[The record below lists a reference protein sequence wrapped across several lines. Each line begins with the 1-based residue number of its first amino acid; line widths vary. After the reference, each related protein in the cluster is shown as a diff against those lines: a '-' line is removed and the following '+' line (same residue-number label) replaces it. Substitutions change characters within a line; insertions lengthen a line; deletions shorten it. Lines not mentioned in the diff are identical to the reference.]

1 MNKNT
6 IIGSVLIGA
15 IMIWWFFMNSANN
28 EAAEKAKLAQKAAA
42 KEAAVQ
48 VADSAEAPS
57 ANGLVL
63 PGSTAEVKAAPVLGA
78 PATDKVTEPAEV
90 AAASDS
96 SSADSSSAA
105 PKVIAPRT
113 VTVETDKFIMTLS
126 NKGGKVQSVIVKAL
140 PDSANH
146 FPELIQDT
154 ALGALDLKLG
164 GADLS
169 EVMFDVDAPEWITV
183 ENDTEVQ
190 FVFTD
195 ANGNQLVRS
204 YGFTKSGVAVR
215 QVNKFKGF
223 RVDKYE
229 LSWKGGMRE
238 TEEFPKGKS
247 LAVPATSLAK

>member
-90 AAASDS
+90 TSSSSEASDAIRGTGFAPQFTVS
-96 SSADSSSAA
+96 TAGRVLQVQNAAGNTMAIFDMQGRLLLTKRIATSVESALL
-105 PKVIAPRT
+105 PHTGTFILKIGPRT
-113 VTVETDKFIMTLS
+113 M
-126 NKGGKVQSVIVKAL
+126 
-140 PDSANH
+140 
-146 FPELIQDT
+146 
-154 ALGALDLKLG
+154 
-164 GADLS
+164 
-169 EVMFDVDAPEWITV
+169 
-183 ENDTEVQ
+183 
-190 FVFTD
+190 
-195 ANGNQLVRS
+195 R
-204 YGFTKSGVAVR
+204 
-215 QVNKFKGF
+215 VNA
-223 RVDKYE
+223 R
-229 LSWKGGMRE
+229 
-238 TEEFPKGKS
+238 
-247 LAVPATSLAK
+247 

>member
-90 AAASDS
+90 NELEDELPCFSALLNAAGSLF
-96 SSADSSSAA
+96 SADADDESSHAAKNATMQSAT
-105 PKVIAPRT
+105 KIF
-113 VTVETDKFIMTLS
+113 FIKILRPNGLIFPAKYS
-126 NKGGKVQSVIVKAL
+126 NSPNLACVS
-140 PDSANH
+140 
-146 FPELIQDT
+146 
-154 ALGALDLKLG
+154 LKKN
-164 GADLS
+164 
-169 EVMFDVDAPEWITV
+169 V
-183 ENDTEVQ
+183 
-190 FVFTD
+190 
-195 ANGNQLVRS
+195 S
-204 YGFTKSGVAVR
+204 YGKSTGGCNDA
-215 QVNKFKGF
+215 F
-223 RVDKYE
+223 R
-229 LSWKGGMRE
+229 
-238 TEEFPKGKS
+238 T
-247 LAVPATSLAK
+247 